1 MMFDNFSDSSR
12 VWLYKSDRELNASEQ
27 EQILSLTDDFLK
39 KWAAHGNQLFG
50 KATILENWVLVISV
64 NEGISSAS
72 GCSIDSKVKFIKN
85 LGEKLSID
93 FFNRMK
99 VLIRKDEN
107 RKEIH
112 FSDISNY
119 SDWEVL
125 NPMLSSMKEF
135 RGNLWIPISESQW
148 A

>member
-99 VLIRKDEN
+99 VLVKKEN
-107 RKEIH
+107 ERKEIH
-112 FSDISNY
+112 FSEISEH
-119 SDWEVL
+119 SDWFLL
-125 NPMLSSMKEF
+125 NPLLSTMKEF
-135 RGNLWIPISESQW
+135 RGNLWVSCGGE
-148 A
+148 

>member
-39 KWAAHGNQLFG
+39 NWAAHGNQLFG

-99 VLIRKDEN
+99 VLVKKEN
-107 RKEIH
+107 EHKEIH
-112 FSDISNY
+112 FSEISDHP
-119 SDWEVL
+119 DWLLL
-125 NPMLSSMKEF
+125 NPLLSTMKEF
-135 RGNLWIPISESQW
+135 RGNLWVSCGGE
-148 A
+148 